1 VKALLRS
8 ILDRA
13 ARSPRMRG
21 LLAGTVGAHLTELD
35 RDFLKAIPDGTV
47 VDLDR
52 QLAMAD
58 TDPSLPSLLWSVLWE
73 ASARGAVEPGLKKR
87 VEYRLAGKTFKM
99 ELDLGESPECG
110 YLLRNPTPMLTGL
123 LRAGGDLCLDIGANA
138 GFHALTAGLFFKK
151 VVAIEPTPATA
162 ERLRTNVVLS
172 GFWHVRVEP
181 IALGDADGEATLAVT
196 PGHCGTNRIADGGR
210 GGVRVPVRTLDALA
224 IDAEGG
230 LAGHRVDFIKIDVE
244 GHERA
249 VLAGGRETIARDR
262 PDLFVEF
269 NSAAAFEGFAAML
282 PKGYRAMAPIG
293 TKGQVRAIER
303 TADAVAVRDVLF
315 RGR

>member
-1 VKALLRS
+1 ML
-8 ILDRA
+8 LDRA
-13 ARSPRMRG
+13 ARSPRVQAV
-21 LLAGTVGAHLTELD
+21 LAGAVGAHLTELD

-58 TDPSLPSLLWSVLWE
+58 EDPALPSLLWSVLWE
-73 ASARGAVEPGLKKR
+73 ASARGAIAPGLKKR
-87 VEYRLAGKTFKM
+87 VEYRLAGKAFKM

-123 LRAGGDLCLDIGANA
+123 LRAGGDLCLDVGANA
-138 GFHALTAGLFFKK
+138 GFHALSAGLFFKK
-151 VVAIEPTPATA
+151 VVAVEPTPATA

-181 IALGDADGEATLAVT
+181 IALGESDGEATLAVT
-196 PGHCGTNRIADGGR
+196 PGHCGTNRIASGG
-210 GGVRVPVRTLDALA
+210 GGMRVPMRTLDALA
-224 IDAEGG
+224 IDREGG
-230 LAGHRVDFIKIDVE
+230 LAGHRIDFIKIDVE
-244 GHERA
+244 GHERS

-269 NSAAAFEGFAAML
+269 NSAAAFEGFAGML

-293 TKGQVRAIER
+293 TKGQTRAIER
-303 TADAVAVRDVLF
+303 AADAVAVRDVLF

>member
-1 VKALLRS
+1 ML
-8 ILDRA
+8 LDRA

-58 TDPSLPSLLWSVLWE
+58 RDPTLPSLLWSVLWE
-73 ASARGAVEPGLKKR
+73 ASARGAVAPGLRKR
-87 VEYRLAGKTFKM
+87 VDYRLAGKTFKM

-123 LRAGGDLCLDIGANA
+123 LTAGGDLCLDIGANA

-151 VVAIEPTPATA
+151 VVAIEPTPDTA
-162 ERLRTNVVLS
+162 ERLRTNIVLS

-181 IALGDADGEATLAVT
+181 IALGDTDGEATLAVT
-196 PGHCGTNRIADGGR
+196 PGHCGTNRIASEG

-224 IDAEGG
+224 FDPEGG

-249 VLAGGRETIARDR
+249 VLAGGCETIARDR
-262 PDLFVEF
+262 PDLLVEF

-293 TKGQVRAIER
+293 TKGQVRPIER
-303 TADAVAVRDVLF
+303 GGDAVEVRDVLF

>member
-1 VKALLRS
+1 VKALLRKV
-8 ILDRA
+8 LDRA
-13 ARSPRMRG
+13 ARSPRVQAV
-21 LLAGTVGAHLTELD
+21 LAGTVGSRLTELD
-35 RDFLKAIPDGTV
+35 RDFLKAIPDGTM

-52 QLAMAD
+52 QLALAD
-58 TDPSLPSLLWSVLWE
+58 EDPALPSLLWSVLWE
-73 ASARGAVEPGLKKR
+73 ASARGTVPPGLRKR
-87 VEYRLAGKTFKM
+87 VEYRLAGKSFRM

-123 LRAGGDLCLDIGANA
+123 LKAGGDLCLDVGANA
-138 GFHALTAGLFFKK
+138 GFHALSAGLFFRK

-162 ERLRTNVVLS
+162 ERLRSNVVLS

-181 IALGDADGEATLAVT
+181 IALGERDGEATLAVS
-196 PGHCGTNRIADGGR
+196 PGHCGMNRIANGG
-210 GGVRVPVRTLDALA
+210 GGVRVPIRTLDALA
-224 IDAEGG
+224 IDPEGG
-230 LAGHRVDFIKIDVE
+230 LAGHRIDFIKIDVE

-269 NSAAAFEGFAAML
+269 NSEAAFEGFRAGL
-282 PKGYRAMAPIG
+282 PQGYRAMAPIG
-293 TKGQVRAIER
+293 TNGQVRPVER
-303 TADAVAVRDVLF
+303 AADAVAVRDVLF

>member
-1 VKALLRS
+1 MKALLRKL
-8 ILDRA
+8 LDRA

-58 TDPSLPSLLWSVLWE
+58 GDPTLPSLLWSVLWE
-73 ASARGAVEPGLKKR
+73 AGARGAVAPGLKKR
-87 VEYRLAGKTFKM
+87 VDYRLAGKTFKM

-123 LRAGGDLCLDIGANA
+123 LMAGGDLCLDIGANA
-138 GFHALTAGLFFKK
+138 GFHTLTAGLFFKK

-196 PGHCGTNRIADGGR
+196 PGHCGTNRIASGG

-224 IDAEGG
+224 IDPEGG
-230 LAGHRVDFIKIDVE
+230 LAGHRVDFIKVDVE

-249 VLAGGRETIARDR
+249 VLKGGRETIARDR
-262 PDLFVEF
+262 PDLLVEF

-293 TKGQVRAIER
+293 TKGQIRPIGRA
-303 TADAVAVRDVLF
+303 ADAVAVRDVLF

>member
-1 VKALLRS
+1 ML
-8 ILDRA
+8 LDRA
-13 ARSPRMRG
+13 ARSPRVQAV
-21 LLAGTVGAHLTELD
+21 LAGSVGAHLTELD
-35 RDFLKAIPDGTV
+35 RDFLKAIPDGTL

-58 TDPSLPSLLWSVLWE
+58 GDPTLPSLLWSVLWE
-73 ASARGAVEPGLKKR
+73 ASARGAIAPGLKKR
-87 VEYRLAGKTFKM
+87 VDYRLAGKTFKM

-123 LRAGGDLCLDIGANA
+123 LMAGGDLCLDIGANA
-138 GFHALTAGLFFKK
+138 GFHTLTAGLFFKK

-196 PGHCGTNRIADGGR
+196 PGHCGTNRIASGG

-224 IDAEGG
+224 SDPEGG

-262 PDLFVEF
+262 PDLLVEF

-303 TADAVAVRDVLF
+303 TEDAVAVRDVLF

>member
-1 VKALLRS
+1 VKALLRKL
-8 ILDRA
+8 LDRA

-58 TDPSLPSLLWSVLWE
+58 GDPTLPSLLWSVLWE
-73 ASARGAVEPGLKKR
+73 AGARGAVAPGLKKR
-87 VEYRLAGKTFKM
+87 VDYRLAGKTFKM

-123 LRAGGDLCLDIGANA
+123 LMAGGDLCLDIGANA
-138 GFHALTAGLFFKK
+138 GFHTLTAGLFFKK

-196 PGHCGTNRIADGGR
+196 PGHCGTNRIASGG

-224 IDAEGG
+224 IDPEGG
-230 LAGHRVDFIKIDVE
+230 LAGHRVDFIKVDVE

-249 VLAGGRETIARDR
+249 VLKGGRETIARDR
-262 PDLFVEF
+262 PDLLVEF

-293 TKGQVRAIER
+293 TKGQIRPIGRA
-303 TADAVAVRDVLF
+303 ADAVAVRDVLF